1 MIEQLGNG
9 LLLGI
14 IISVASV
21 ALSLLY
27 GVTRIVN
34 FAHGEIIALGAIATL
49 FLSSPVD
56 SRLLFLDRFSPL
68 GNNFYISVIISVIFC
83 GLLGGILEFFLFRPL
98 RKAEVGNIAVLVV
111 TIGLSLFLRHIYML
125 LNAKPQNFP
134 LELQRRETYL
144 FFDMTPRN
152 FRVLILG
159 IIVMVLIGL
168 FLNYTRIGKAMR
180 AVRDSNDLA
189 SVSGINSDNIILFTW
204 ISSSMLA
211 GLAGVFQATIND
223 VRYNMGFLILLLI
236 FAGTVL
242 GGIGTSFGAM
252 VGGLIFLVFLV
263 NEDGEIPILFNLLTF
278 AGIYGLAAIGLNVH
292 FGLTGL
298 LNFGHAA
305 FMGFG
310 AYVTVLLIPHA
321 AGREGVVITTGLPF
335 FLALL
340 IGVIS
345 AALFGLLLGLP
356 AIRLRGDYLAIVTI
370 AAAEIFRLLV
380 RDLES
385 VTGGVYGIINFSS
398 SLQQYRLG
406 FIDNFASSNDLNPSQ
421 VFVAFLSWISIV
433 LVLLLLRRLT
443 NSPWGRA
450 LRAVREDE
458 DAVRALGKNAVWL
471 KLQSFMLGAG
481 IAGLSGVL
489 LAFNY
494 GTIQVSTFVPILTFY
509 VWAIMILGGVGSL
522 TGPIFGSIIFWV
534 IIGETNGI
542 AQLIFENANGQQI
555 AGVRFVLVG
564 LLIMILM
571 IFRPSGLMGKKEELL
586 LDVK

>member
-1 MIEQLGNG
+1 MKF
-9 LLLGI
+9 
-14 IISVASV
+14 
-21 ALSLLY
+21 
-27 GVTRIVN
+27 T
-34 FAHGEIIALGAIATL
+34 FK
-49 FLSSPVD
+49 SS
-56 SRLLFLDRFSPL
+56 
-68 GNNFYISVIISVIFC
+68 
-83 GLLGGILEFFLFRPL
+83 
-98 RKAEVGNIAVLVV
+98 
-111 TIGLSLFLRHIYML
+111 
-125 LNAKPQNFP
+125 
-134 LELQRRETYL
+134 
-144 FFDMTPRN
+144 
-152 FRVLILG
+152 
-159 IIVMVLIGL
+159 
-168 FLNYTRIGKAMR
+168 
-180 AVRDSNDLA
+180 
-189 SVSGINSDNIILFTW
+189 FT
-204 ISSSMLA
+204 
-211 GLAGVFQATIND
+211 
-223 VRYNMGFLILLLI
+223 ILLTI
-236 FAGTVL
+236 F
-242 GGIGTSFGAM
+242 S
-252 VGGLIFLVFLV
+252 IFLVFLL
-263 NEDGEIPILFNLLTF
+263 NEEGEIPILLNLLTF

-305 FMGFG
+305 FMGLG

-321 AGREGVVITTGLPF
+321 AGREGVVATTGLPF

-340 IGVIS
+340 IGIIS

-406 FIDNFASSNDLNPSQ
+406 FIDNFASSNELNPSQ
-421 VFVAFLSWISIV
+421 IWIAFLSWTSII
-433 LVLLLLRRLT
+433 LVLLLLKRLT

-534 IIGETNGI
+534 IISETTGI
-542 AQLIFENANGQQI
+542 AQIIFENANGQQI

-564 LLIMILM
+564 LLIMLLM